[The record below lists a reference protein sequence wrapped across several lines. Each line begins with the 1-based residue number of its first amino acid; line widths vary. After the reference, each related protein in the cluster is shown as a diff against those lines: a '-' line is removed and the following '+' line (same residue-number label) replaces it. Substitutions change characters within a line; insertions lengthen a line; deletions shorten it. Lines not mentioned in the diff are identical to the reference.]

1 MFSNPLENY
10 SPIDPRLSREQISDL
25 KLKLFSCLLEEHSFK
40 AVMKNQTSFFHAKT
54 QADILAICVQ
64 QHDFFSIDFLGKTR
78 LKILRTLKRYRI
90 KPSSINLKNFLKHYE
105 EDIKKLD
112 GVNGTHLEIN
122 SLERIFDG
130 ILNKDQYPLFEKEI
144 GVQSAIVYPINSR
157 EGDRIG
163 YTIYFYLSN
172 GQPIKENLP
181 LVNELLESI
190 IQPLYDLQSH
200 TFHSK
205 VLRLSSFVPEMTVRE
220 KAITQRL
227 LKGHANTEIAD
238 ELHISVNT
246 VKTHLK
252 NIFCKFDVNS
262 KMELANKLKNIDL

>member
-10 SPIDPRLSREQISDL
+10 SPKDHSLTREQISDL
-25 KLKLFSCLLEEHSFK
+25 KLELFSCLLEEHTFE

-64 QHDFFSIDFLGKTR
+64 QHDVFSIDFLGKTR

-90 KPSSINLKNFLKHYE
+90 KPSFIKLNNFLKYYQ
-105 EDIKKLD
+105 EDIEKLD
-112 GVNGTHLEIN
+112 YTHLEIN

-144 GVQSAIVYPINSR
+144 EFKSAVVYPINSR

-172 GQPIKENLP
+172 LQPIKENLP

-190 IQPLYDLQSH
+190 IQPLYDIESH

-205 VLRLSSFVPEMTVRE
+205 VLRLSSFVPDLTVRE
-220 KAITQRL
+220 KTITRRL
-227 LKGHANTEIAD
+227 LKGYANTEIAD
-238 ELHISVNT
+238 KLHISVNT
-246 VKTHLK
+246 VKTHIK
-252 NIFCKFDVNS
+252 NIFTKCDVNS